1 VRDRL
6 IDIVWHWQVGWLRRP
21 EMDDENGYCYEE
33 PDGDLVYIDN
43 PRHRRSLRLCI
54 WEEPGGLRYTSISKS
69 PLPNPKFAR

>member
-1 VRDRL
+1 
-6 IDIVWHWQVGWLRRP
+6 
-21 EMDDENGYCYEE
+21 MDDENGYCYEE